1 MFEWIGDALMAVVG
15 GGATGI
21 LGSAVQSYFQF
32 KTKVL
37 ENEQENIRLAHDAKM
52 VTIEADANLRIAQQE
67 AAAQAD
73 NNAFIMQTASY
84 EHDKRNYMPENGAPT
99 WIVAALGIVDVIRGL
114 VRPSLTIYVAVAT
127 TIILVEA
134 NGLIES
140 VNGIGADVRLNAA
153 MEIWRMVAY
162 IATTIFF
169 WWFGQRPPKKY

>member
-1 MFEWIGDALMAVVG
+1 MFEWLGDALMAVVG

-21 LGSAVQSYFQF
+21 LGSAVQSFFNY
-32 KTKVL
+32 KTRIL
-37 ENEQENIRLAHDAKM
+37 DNEQENIRLAHDAKM

-84 EHDKRNYMPENGAPT
+84 DHDKRQYMPEKGAPT
-99 WIVAALGIVDVIRGL
+99 WIIAALGVVDVIRGL
-114 VRPSLTIYVAVAT
+114 VRPSLTIYVAVAI

-134 NGLIES
+134 NGLIEN
-140 VNGIGADVRLNAA
+140 VDGLGADVKIKAA

-169 WWFGQRPPKKY
+169 WWFGQRPQKRA